1 MEQSYGTT
9 LRGEYGSQTDALH
22 VRWNYMHDLNNAGF
36 TGGAN
41 LRDPMNVLEMISKP
55 GALVSGW
62 TSAILCFSAA
72 SGFWL
77 ARERGRAICWAVIG
91 AVEVV
96 AIIW

>member
-1 MEQSYGTT
+1 MK
-9 LRGEYGSQTDALH
+9 
-22 VRWNYMHDLNNAGF
+22 F
-36 TGGAN
+36 
-41 LRDPMNVLEMISKP
+41 LEMISKP

-77 ARERGRAICWAVIG
+77 AAERGRAICWAVIG
-91 AVEVV
+91 TIEVV